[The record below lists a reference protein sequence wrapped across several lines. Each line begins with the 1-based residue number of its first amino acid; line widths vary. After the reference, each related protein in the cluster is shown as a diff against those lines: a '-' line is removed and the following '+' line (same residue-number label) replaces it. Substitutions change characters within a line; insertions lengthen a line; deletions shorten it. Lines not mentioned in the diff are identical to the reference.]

1 MKSFKFDD
9 LASTETQP
17 KGFQKLVDS
26 SNLIYKIDKQVLRSL
41 YGDYGKILDF
51 ILITGQKLRKNQTIG
66 EKNKIL
72 VSQILFEINF
82 LNLHSP
88 VGFLLRRHN
97 YSVFVRENPFSD
109 TSKILTV
116 FAEELSYNKE
126 KYETEFFKLLAYKY
140 LLTKYS
146 LDL

>member
-1 MKSFKFDD
+1 MKLFKFDD
-9 LASTETQP
+9 SASPETLAN
-17 KGFQKLVDS
+17 GVQKSVDS
-26 SNLIYKIDKQVLRSL
+26 YNLIYRIDKQVLWSL
-41 YGDYGKILDF
+41 YSDYGKISDF
-51 ILITGQKLRKNQTIG
+51 ILTTGEKLGKNQTIG

-82 LNLHSP
+82 LNIHSP

-97 YSVFVRENPFSD
+97 YSIFIRENAFSEM
-109 TSKILTV
+109 SKILTV
-116 FAEELSYNKE
+116 FAEELSYNNE
-126 KYETEFFKLLAYKY
+126 KYETEFFKLLAFKY